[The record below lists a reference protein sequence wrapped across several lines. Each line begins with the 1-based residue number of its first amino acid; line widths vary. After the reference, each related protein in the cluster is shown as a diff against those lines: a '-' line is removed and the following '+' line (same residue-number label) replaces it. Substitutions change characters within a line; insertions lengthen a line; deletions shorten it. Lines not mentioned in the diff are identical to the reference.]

1 MMKRCLLTLSG
12 LWALHAVAA
21 EWPIYRGVNHDGIS
35 SETGWAVSFPGD
47 GPAVLWEAEVGIG
60 FASFV
65 VADGKVY
72 TTGHA
77 DGQDTVF
84 CLEAASGK
92 VIWKHSYPA
101 DLGDKYYEGGT
112 GATPTLADGRLYHL
126 SRWGDAFCF
135 DAQEGKVLWNRN
147 VQKDT
152 GLKIPDWGFSGAPL
166 VLVEL
171 LVLNV
176 GQAGLA
182 LNKATGEIVW
192 QSGNEVAAGYSTP
205 YPLSG
210 SGDGLLVLG
219 VEDRFVAVEAKSG
232 KLAWEVPWKT
242 RYGVNAADP
251 IQNGEQLF
259 VSSGYNRGCALLKLG
274 GGAPTVVWENK
285 NLKNQFSSSVLLEGY
300 LYGIDDD
307 ENKKASL
314 RCVEWATG
322 KVMWAENSIGFGALM
337 AADGKLIVQTEKG
350 ELVIAQASPA
360 GFDELSRNQ
369 VLSGRCWTTPV
380 LAGGQLWVR
389 NAMGLVK
396 CLDLKKKN

>member
-1 MMKRCLLTLSG
+1 MKLACLILAG
-12 LWALHAVAA
+12 ALVGPATAA

-35 SETGWAVSFPGD
+35 TEKGWATTFAGD

-65 VADGKVY
+65 TSGGRVY

-77 DGQDTVF
+77 DGKDTVF
-84 CLEAASGK
+84 CLDVASGK
-92 VIWKHSYPA
+92 AIWKHSYPA

-112 GATPTLADGRLYHL
+112 GATPTLDDGRLFHL
-126 SRWGDAFCF
+126 SRWGDVFCF
-135 DAQEGKVLWNRN
+135 DAKDGKVVWSKN
-147 VQKDT
+147 VQKET

-166 VLVEL
+166 VVGDLV
-171 LVLNV
+171 VLNV
-176 GQAGLA
+176 GQAGMA
-182 LNKATGEIVW
+182 LNKATGAIVW

-205 YPLSG
+205 YPLKG
-210 SGDGLLVLG
+210 TGEGLLVLG
-219 VEDRFVAVEAKSG
+219 VEDRYVAVEAKTG

-251 IQNGEQLF
+251 IQEGEQLF

-274 GGAPTVVWENK
+274 SGTPSVVWENK
-285 NLKNQFSSSVLLEGY
+285 NLKNQFNSSVLIEGH

-307 ENKKASL
+307 ESKKASL

-322 KVMWAENSIGFGALM
+322 KVVWEEKSIGFGALM

-360 GFDELSRNQ
+360 GFDELSRHQ

-380 LAGGQLWVR
+380 LVEGRLWVR
-389 NAMGLVK
+389 NAMGQVK
-396 CLDLKKKN
+396 CLDLKPKN